1 MNNVVGNSSDFILE
15 GFFFPPSGRA
25 PLFVL
30 TLFGYTVIVFVN
42 VLVFLVI
49 TLHKKLHEPM
59 YIMLCNMIVCD
70 LIGST
75 ALMPRLMSDFFVD
88 VKIISFEACFIQA
101 FCIHMYTCGAQLIL
115 TVMAFDRY
123 VAICNPLRYSTIM
136 TPWTLV
142 KLCSIAW
149 GGAFT
154 LVVVLLTLTT
164 RLQKFMALRFPNIN
178 PNTTKAIGT
187 LMISVPPCLNPMIYG
202 ICTNEIRN
210 TVLKLFIKSLLQKM
224 NNVAENSSYYVLE
237 GFFFPPEARAP
248 LFVVTL
254 FGYILIVF
262 VNALVFVVI
271 TLHKNLHEP
280 ILIHCLVDSM
290 LESVPENE
298 RDASMRLKVVEVRI
312 LTAICGYVPNVS
324 SEYQAFLESLEGI
337 LERVPTGDSIV
348 LLRDLNAHMSNDEN
362 S

>member
-15 GFFFPPSGRA
+15 GFFFPPSARA

-88 VKIISFEACFIQA
+88 VRIISFEACFIQA
-101 FCIHMYTCGAQLIL
+101 FCIHMYTNGAQMIL
-115 TVMAFDRY
+115 AVMAFDRY

-136 TPWTLV
+136 TPRTLV
-142 KLCSIAW
+142 KLCSFAW
-149 GGAFT
+149 GGAFIM
-154 LVVVLLTLTT
+154 VVVHLSLTT
-164 RLQKFMALRFPNIN
+164 RLQKCKTLVEHAYCFIGAVFVLACGDYSVNNIYGLCMYYFLTALSLSAIAFTYTKILITCFFKSQSNSKSKAIHTCATHLSVYILFETFLLFSVMALRFPNIN

-210 TVLKLFIKSLLQKM
+210 IVLKCLKNKLPPISP
-224 NNVAENSSYYVLE
+224 SS
-237 GFFFPPEARAP
+237 FDCSR
-248 LFVVTL
+248 
-254 FGYILIVF
+254 
-262 VNALVFVVI
+262 
-271 TLHKNLHEP
+271 
-280 ILIHCLVDSM
+280 
-290 LESVPENE
+290 
-298 RDASMRLKVVEVRI
+298 
-312 LTAICGYVPNVS
+312 
-324 SEYQAFLESLEGI
+324 
-337 LERVPTGDSIV
+337 
-348 LLRDLNAHMSNDEN
+348 
-362 S
+362 